1 MDGKSIDVDIRRA
14 SDLGPVIARVR
25 EDRGVRQE
33 ELAESLGF
41 ARSYLAALESG
52 RPVIQLSRLFQVMRR
67 LGIRVTL
74 SFERTEQPDPS
85 EQPDTS
91 KQEQPGDGSHR

>member
-1 MDGKSIDVDIRRA
+1 MSDKTIDVDIRRA

-25 EDRGVRQE
+25 EDRGASQE
-33 ELAESLGF
+33 ELAEGLGF

-74 SFERTEQPDPS
+74 SFEKS
-85 EQPDTS
+85 ERSD
-91 KQEQPGDGSHR
+91 DGSHR